1 MPGQDS
7 AGSAESGD
15 ESGGGGGR
23 GALQLADGQ
32 HVFADPFSMRLLLQQ
47 FGSLARCPDAISAPV
62 VQLQTYRQDDA
73 TRKRFRAL
81 AHLPPATAFS
91 LAELDLSSV
100 LSAEVLQPFN
110 DEIQKRKKERQRRK
124 AAEERE
130 ARADAQRSEKE
141 RRKHGKSALAIELQ
155 MVGLTPAERKK
166 RQEQLLADLPDVKV
180 SGEWQDRW
188 EQRESERQQQDAP
201 SFARMVEAGFGAAGP
216 AVNAVSPPMGPRS
229 PLSPAWRV
237 SPGPGPPA
245 AWLAPAATPPAAS
258 APSRGTSLLR
268 GAATAEPPPGDVDD
282 AELGSS
288 PPSLGAGWATA
299 PLLDGAIGAGAGAK
313 AKKKK
318 KGGVTLLSNSGGRQ
332 G

>member
-1 MPGQDS
+1 
-7 AGSAESGD
+7 
-15 ESGGGGGR
+15 
-23 GALQLADGQ
+23 
-32 HVFADPFSMRLLLQQ
+32 MRLLLQQ

-62 VQLQTYRQDDA
+62 LQLQTHRQNDA

-81 AHLPPATAFS
+81 AHLPAATTFA
-91 LAELDLSSV
+91 LAELDLSSLV
-100 LSAEVLQPFN
+100 SAEVLQPFK

-124 AAEERE
+124 AEEERE
-130 ARADAQRSEKE
+130 ARADAQRSERE

-155 MVGLTPAERKK
+155 MVGLTPAERQR

-188 EQRESERQQQDAP
+188 EQRESERQQLEAP
-201 SFARMVEAGFGAAGP
+201 SFARMVGAGFAAAGP
-216 AVNAVSPPMGPRS
+216 ALNASPPQGPRS
-229 PLSPAWRV
+229 PLSPGWRV
-237 SPGPGPPA
+237 SAGPGPPA
-245 AWLAPAATPPAAS
+245 ALLAPAATSPAVS
-258 APSRGTSLLR
+258 TPSRGTSLLR
-268 GAATAEPPPGDVDD
+268 GASAEPAPGEVDD

-299 PLLDGAIGAGAGAK
+299 PLLDGAMGAATAAAGAK

-318 KGGVTLLSNSGGRQ
+318 KGGVTLISNSGGRQ